1 MEDKFWPAMLGTTR
15 EWFRITTK
23 KMGSWFNDSWEN
35 TKFGL
40 NFSVVKIIN
49 PSKGCHLNPKRWWID
64 TFGNHLGHLFE
75 GAGVYQNCEW
85 FMVMY
90 VSTPPFKTSIQNR
103 PSNQNPTCTGLQ
115 LCPPHDQKPRNPR
128 VNCHPNGC
136 YHAHRQPP
144 VKVKICENLLGIFGG
159 EVKLLGDLAS
169 CFFWGWRAKDAKKHL
184 IFEERASRMFL
195 PGKAM
200 ICLVQVGQWKKT
212 LQKTPLPALHIKEH
226 MSYCLLLTGKG
237 DNSIQTLTL

>member
-1 MEDKFWPAMLGTTR
+1 MY
-15 EWFRITTK
+15 I
-23 KMGSWFNDSWEN
+23 KMVNDSW
-35 TKFGL
+35 
-40 NFSVVKIIN
+40 
-49 PSKGCHLNPKRWWID
+49 
-64 TFGNHLGHLFE
+64 
-75 GAGVYQNCEW
+75 
-85 FMVMY
+85 MY

-169 CFFWGWRAKDAKKHL
+169 CFFWGWRAKDA
-184 IFEERASRMFL
+184 
-195 PGKAM
+195 
-200 ICLVQVGQWKKT
+200 T
-212 LQKTPLPALHIKEH
+212 KTPHFRREGIQDVFTWQSYDMPGTSGAMKENPAKNSAASVAYKRTHVILPFAYWE
-226 MSYCLLLTGKG
+226 G
-237 DNSIQTLTL
+237 